1 MGGKPKP
8 KKTKKDAPGST
19 HLTKD
24 VEKGATKMPI
34 NSDYGFKI
42 GDTIDIAPG
51 TSEHEVNEVEAF
63 GSIICATPLKHDH
76 PKGTKVV
83 KAAKPAAK
91 PEVEPL
97 LPALPPLMPLATT
110 SQLVPSYSM
119 VAAPQ
124 QSYTYAA
131 PATTA
136 YTTYAAPATTAYA
149 AAPTQSYTYAQ
160 PRTTAYAQP
169 TTTAYAAPAASYQY
183 AQAPGGSFV

>member
-1 MGGKPKP
+1 MGGKKPP
-8 KKTKKDAPGST
+8 KKTKKKDAPGST
-19 HLTKD
+19 HLSRD
-24 VEKGATKMPI
+24 VKKGATKMPI

-51 TSEHEVNEVEAF
+51 TPEHEVNEVEAF
-63 GSIICATPLKHDH
+63 GSIICATPLKNDH

-119 VAAPQ
+119 VVAPQ

-131 PATTA
+131 PATTSYMA
-136 YTTYAAPATTAYA
+136 APQQSYTYAAPQQSYTYAAPAMTAYAAPATTAYA
-149 AAPTQSYTYAQ
+149 APMQSYA
-160 PRTTAYAQP
+160 TTG
-169 TTTAYAAPAASYQY
+169 TI
-183 AQAPGGSFV
+183 V

>member
-1 MGGKPKP
+1 MGGKGKP

-63 GSIICATPLKHDH
+63 GSIICATPLKNDH

-97 LPALPPLMPLATT
+97 LPAVPLLMPLATT

-131 PATTA
+131 PAMTA

>member
-1 MGGKPKP
+1 MG
-8 KKTKKDAPGST
+8 
-19 HLTKD
+19 
-24 VEKGATKMPI
+24 
-34 NSDYGFKI
+34 
-42 GDTIDIAPG
+42 IAPG

-97 LPALPPLMPLATT
+97 LPAVPLLMPLATT

-119 VAAPQ
+119 VVAPQQSYTYAAPATTSYMAAPQ

-131 PATTA
+131 PATTS
-136 YTTYAAPATTAYA
+136 YTAAPQQSYTYAAPAMTSYAAPATTAYA
-149 AAPTQSYTYAQ
+149 APMQSYA
-160 PRTTAYAQP
+160 TTG
-169 TTTAYAAPAASYQY
+169 TI
-183 AQAPGGSFV
+183 V